1 MKLNELEI
9 GKKAKIISVAGEGQL
24 RHHILDM
31 GLIPGTVVTLVKYA
45 PMGDPMELLVRGY
58 ELTLRV
64 DDAKLIG
71 IEPVS
76 NAEKNTDSKN
86 KSENNNLDKA
96 GKEKNSKKSGSA
108 IEHPGLGEG
117 GRYHVK
123 EHENPLPDTELL
135 TFGLLGNQNCGKTT
149 LFNQVTGS
157 NQHVGNFPGVTVDR
171 KSGMLRENKNTEIT
185 DLPGIYSL
193 SPYSNEEIV
202 TREFVLNERPKG
214 IINIVDATNIERNLY
229 LTMQL
234 MELDIP
240 MVLALNMMDEMTGN
254 GGTVYINK
262 MESLLGIPVVPI
274 SAAKNEGV
282 DELVAHAIHV
292 AKFQESPGRQD
303 FCEDG
308 PVHRCIHGVIHLI
321 EDHAKRAG
329 IPVRFAATKLI
340 EGDEIILDMLNLSEN
355 EKEMLEHIIVQ
366 LEEEEGLDAQA
377 QIARMR
383 YDFIEKLVRETV
395 KKPQES
401 REHLRSEK
409 IDKILTG
416 KYTAIPSFVLIM
428 SAVFVLTFNVIGA
441 FFQGILENA
450 IELFIESFDKLL
462 AGLSV
467 NDTIRSLVVDGVLTG
482 VGNILSFLPIIV
494 ILFFFLSLLEDT
506 GYMARVAFVM
516 DKLLRKIGLSGRS
529 IVPLLIGF
537 GCSVPGVM
545 ASRTLPSE
553 RDRKMTIL
561 LTPFMSCSAKLPV
574 YAFFTAAFFKD
585 NGGLVMILLY
595 FIGIAVGILVAL
607 ILKSVYFKGEA
618 VPFVMELPNYR
629 LPGMKNVVMLLWDK
643 AKDFLQRAFTVIFLA
658 SIVIWFLQRF
668 NFTLNMVTDS
678 KDSILAEIAGIIA
691 PIFSPM
697 GYGDWRVCTA
707 LVTGFIAKESVVST
721 LFVLYGTKEAV
732 LGAMSMASAFSLLV
746 FCLLY
751 TPCVAT
757 IAVVKRELGAKWA
770 SVVVLGQCIIA
781 WIVAYAAYLI
791 MQLF

>member
-96 GKEKNSKKSGSA
+96 GKEKNSKKSGSV

-171 KSGMLRENKNTEIT
+171 KSGMLRQNENTEIT

-561 LTPFMSCSAKLPV
+561 LTPFMSCSAKLPI

-770 SVVVLGQCIIA
+770 SIVVLGQCVIA

>member
-96 GKEKNSKKSGSA
+96 GKEKNSKKSGSV

-561 LTPFMSCSAKLPV
+561 LTPFMSCSAKLPI

-691 PIFSPM
+691 PVFSPM

-770 SVVVLGQCIIA
+770 SIVVLGQCIIA